1 MSSQSPKAC
10 SLVVIEFQSLV
21 RGGYPF
27 EVIMSKLKDSPQY
40 IKNLLLP
47 STKSPRGRRVW
58 SIDLETTWLPFF
70 MATNTMGDTA
80 IPADALGS
88 PIRLAYDKDGSVKFS
103 KTGRPVSRVARPIS
117 DSVTLIRQNFV
128 ANLQQ
133 YAEQVA
139 TDRQEDYAKQIEQAT
154 IAGKPIIAH
163 DKVELDKAIQ
173 LQLEEAIR
181 EAQEE
186 ARKEAQEEAP
196 QPTAEGEKEL
206 VTAQ

>member
-1 MSSQSPKAC
+1 
-10 SLVVIEFQSLV
+10 
-21 RGGYPF
+21 
-27 EVIMSKLKDSPQY
+27 MSKLKDSPQY

-70 MATNTMGDTA
+70 TATNTMGDTA

-103 KTGRPVSRVARPIS
+103 KSGRPVSRVAKPIS

-139 TDRQEDYAKQIEQAT
+139 TDRQEDYAKMIEQAT

-196 QPTAEGEKEL
+196 VEAEKEL

>member
-1 MSSQSPKAC
+1 
-10 SLVVIEFQSLV
+10 
-21 RGGYPF
+21 
-27 EVIMSKLKDSPQY
+27 
-40 IKNLLLP
+40 
-47 STKSPRGRRVW
+47 
-58 SIDLETTWLPFF
+58 
-70 MATNTMGDTA
+70 MGDTA

-103 KTGRPVSRVARPIS
+103 KSGRPVSRVARPIR
-117 DSVTLIRQNFV
+117 DSVTLIRENFV

-133 YAEQVA
+133 YSEQVA
-139 TDRQEDYAKQIEQAT
+139 TDRQEDYAKQVEMAT

-163 DKVELDKAIQ
+163 DRVELDKAIQ

-196 QPTAEGEKEL
+196 HQTAEAKEL

>member
-1 MSSQSPKAC
+1 
-10 SLVVIEFQSLV
+10 
-21 RGGYPF
+21 
-27 EVIMSKLKDSPQY
+27 MSKLKDSPQY
-40 IKNLLLP
+40 IRNLLLP

-88 PIRLAYDKDGSVKFS
+88 PIRLAYDKDGSVRFS
-103 KTGRPVSRVARPIS
+103 KSGRPVSRVAKPIS

-139 TDRQEDYAKQIEQAT
+139 TDRQEDYAKMIEQAT

-163 DKVELDKAIQ
+163 DRVELGKAIQ

-196 QPTAEGEKEL
+196 QPTAESEREL

>member
-1 MSSQSPKAC
+1 
-10 SLVVIEFQSLV
+10 
-21 RGGYPF
+21 
-27 EVIMSKLKDSPQY
+27 MSKLKDSPQY

-58 SIDLETTWLPFF
+58 SLDLETTWLPFF

-103 KTGRPVSRVARPIS
+103 KSGRPVSRVAKPIS

-133 YAEQVA
+133 YADQVA
-139 TDRQEDYAKQIEQAT
+139 TDRQEDYAKQIEMAT

-163 DKVELDKAIQ
+163 DNVELDKAIQ

-196 QPTAEGEKEL
+196 QPTAGSEREL